1 MNYEK
6 FLPMRESIEFK
17 MPIVKAYSFRST
29 LFHETMI
36 ENIFRTTLNKLAYS
50 FTPESEKDN
59 IKLKVSR
66 ESEEAIR
73 AKLENRKNCKK
84 FEIFKNFIKIF

>member
-66 ESEEAIR
+66 ESEETIR

-84 FEIFKNFIKIF
+84 FEKFEI

>member
-17 MPIVKAYSFRST
+17 MPIVKAYSYRSN

-50 FTPESEKDN
+50 FTPETDKEN
-59 IKLKVSR
+59 IKLKVGR
-66 ESEEAIR
+66 ESEEVIK
-73 AKLENRKNCKK
+73 AKLENRKNCKLS
-84 FEIFKNFIKIF
+84 FKIAKIFIF